1 MDWTT
6 DHQYSMSGMTRSDSP
21 TAAENASS
29 ELQVRLPGRFLS
41 DGLEEAKCL
50 LATIR
55 GRLGHVIAEGLRPTE
70 GARVVLYLD
79 LVGRIEGAVADVNDG
94 RFGVRIAAPPAKW
107 QRLVRQFEMLAQLPR
122 MAFEDLRGFGR
133 IALDSPDTTLTRVGG
148 ETSEGWIKN
157 LSRSGAAVLVETVF
171 EVGELV
177 RLGSTQARVV
187 RHIEG
192 GVAVQ
197 FLRLLPLETFGPAYA
212 P

>member
-1 MDWTT
+1 MEWSI
-6 DHQYSMSGMTRSDSP
+6 DHQHSASGMTRPDP
-21 TAAENASS
+21 VMATEDACS
-29 ELQVRLPGRFLS
+29 ELLVRLPGRFLS

-94 RFGVRIAAPPAKW
+94 RFGVHIAAPPAKW
-107 QRLVRQFEMLAQLPR
+107 LRLVRQFEMLARLPNV
-122 MAFEDLRGFGR
+122 AIDDLRGFRR
-133 IALDSPDTTLTRVGG
+133 IASESPDTTLTRAGG
-148 ETSEGWIKN
+148 ETSKGQIKN
-157 LSRSGAAVLVETVF
+157 LSRSGAAVLVGTVF

-177 RLGSTQARVV
+177 RLGTTPARVV
-187 RHIEG
+187 RHIES

-197 FLRLLPLETFGPAYA
+197 FLRLLPLETFGPAYV